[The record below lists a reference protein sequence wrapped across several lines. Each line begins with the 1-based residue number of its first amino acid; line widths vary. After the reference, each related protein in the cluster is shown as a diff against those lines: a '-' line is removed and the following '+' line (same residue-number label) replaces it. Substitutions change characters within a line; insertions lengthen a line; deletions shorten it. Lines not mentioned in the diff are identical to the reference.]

1 MALLTSCNK
10 NNDSFSVFTDFSD
23 AFPSDIIKA
32 DDGGFFISG
41 WGRSSNFYSS
51 TNGLVFK
58 LDSEGNRDWAKEF
71 GTNDSYD
78 KFNFIV
84 SLDNG
89 DYLLGGNQN
98 SNVWLIKINSNGD
111 VISEQMIV
119 NSYSETAEAACFD
132 SVSKTLFIVGNT
144 NQTGEKKATIFIADN
159 NGKVNNQILLQSY
172 QNHKIFSCNIDPSDS
187 TLIVTGYKYVN
198 AVNGKDGLFMKI
210 DMNGNIV
217 WEKTYGESGG
227 EILWDSEIDFEGNY
241 VLSGTSSLSISGTSA
256 LILKINKM
264 GDILYSKH
272 INNLP
277 NSAAKKVL
285 RKTDDSIVIIGRM
298 GDFSGHSNN
307 NLLILNLKKNSDF
320 ESHKILAKNLGIE
333 GKIFIE
339 TLSGEL
345 LVSGSTNQRKIYTM
359 KIND

>member
-1 MALLTSCNK
+1 
-10 NNDSFSVFTDFSD
+10 
-23 AFPSDIIKA
+23 
-32 DDGGFFISG
+32 
-41 WGRSSNFYSS
+41 
-51 TNGLVFK
+51 
-58 LDSEGNRDWAKEF
+58 
-71 GTNDSYD
+71 
-78 KFNFIV
+78 
-84 SLDNG
+84 
-89 DYLLGGNQN
+89 
-98 SNVWLIKINSNGD
+98 
-111 VISEQMIV
+111 
-119 NSYSETAEAACFD
+119 
-132 SVSKTLFIVGNT
+132 
-144 NQTGEKKATIFIADN
+144 
-159 NGKVNNQILLQSY
+159 
-172 QNHKIFSCNIDPSDS
+172 
-187 TLIVTGYKYVN
+187 
-198 AVNGKDGLFMKI
+198 
-210 DMNGNIV
+210 
-217 WEKTYGESGG
+217 
-227 EILWDSEIDFEGNY
+227 
-241 VLSGTSSLSISGTSA
+241 
-256 LILKINKM
+256 M